1 LLRVRN
7 TRSRRSA
14 FSADDDKSAGE
25 TPTRDT
31 PMADQGSVRSI
42 GMTIIGGGA
51 VGVVVLGTFALA
63 VPDGSSRP
71 AVFSVLVM
79 LAAATAAAG
88 GLVGFLFG
96 IPRSMQ
102 EPRPATGAGSA
113 AADERGG
120 YQANTNL
127 EQISDWLTKILVGVG
142 LIQLG
147 KIGGLIGG
155 LVDDVANGIG
165 GRAVDRLMVGAT
177 LVLFTIFGFLASYL
191 LTRLLLQRAFT
202 VADMSAVAAVA
213 RREVDRQA
221 RRQQNVDADA
231 YSLVARTL
239 QPPAGADP
247 PSQSELNRVLT
258 AASPIVRSQA
268 FSLVRNQRLTDEKTA
283 KGRKCLPRTM
293 MVFRALIGAEPSSH
307 RNHGQ
312 LGYALR
318 CVDPPQR
325 AEAERSFTTA
335 IALRDAAA
343 EQGWLHYEL
352 NRAAVRIEQDA
363 ALGGTPPPERKAMIL
378 VDLCAAASDPELV
391 AEIHR
396 DATMQTWLTA
406 NAPELTT
413 LLTITPAHTTP
424 L

>member
-1 LLRVRN
+1 MRGASVTEQN
-7 TRSRRSA
+7 
-14 FSADDDKSAGE
+14 
-25 TPTRDT
+25 
-31 PMADQGSVRSI
+31 SVRSI
-42 GMTIIGGGA
+42 RVTIIGVGT
-51 VGVVVLGTFALA
+51 VGVAVLGLFALA
-63 VPDGSSRP
+63 VPDGSPRL

-102 EPRPATGAGSA
+102 EPRPVGGAGPA
-113 AADERGG
+113 AVDERGA

-147 KIGGLIGG
+147 RIGG
-155 LVDDVANGIG
+155 LVGGLIDGVANGIG

-221 RRQQNVDADA
+221 RRQQNMDADA

-247 PSQSELNRVLT
+247 PSQNELNRVL
-258 AASPIVRSQA
+258 ADASPIVRSQV
-268 FSLVRNQRLTDEKTA
+268 FSLARNQRLTDEKTPE
-283 KGRKCLPRTM
+283 GRKCLARTM
-293 MVFRALIGAEPSSH
+293 MVFRALNAAEPSSH

-318 CVDPPQR
+318 YADPPQR
-325 AEAERSFTTA
+325 AEAERSLTTA
-335 IALRDAAA
+335 IALRDAAS
-343 EQGWLHYEL
+343 EQGWLYYEL

-363 ALGGTPPPERKAMIL
+363 ERAGTSPPQRKAVIL
-378 VDLCAAASDPELV
+378 SDLCAAATNPELLAV
-391 AEIHR
+391 IHR
-396 DATMQTWLTA
+396 DGTIQAWLTA
-406 NAPELTT
+406 NAPEMTNLLTT
-413 LLTITPAHTTP
+413 KPAP
-424 L
+424 AAPAP